1 MMLSLKIKQ
10 QTDLTESQKDKL
22 IEKTKASTTSDELE
36 NIKHNTNLL
45 NDAMKQL
52 KENIAEKIKSK
63 QVLIILMEIKI
74 KDTYDDALKEAE
86 N

>member
-1 MMLSLKIKQ
+1 MLSLKIKQ

-52 KENIAEKIKSK
+52 KETSLKK
-63 QVLIILMEIKI
+63 IKI
-74 KDTYDDALKEAE
+74 KASINYTDGDKDKKIPMMML
-86 N
+86 